1 MDPFVLLVRV
11 LDHLYTMFD
20 KLAQGV
26 LNKLEG
32 VLNKLGGRHIAMLG
46 HEVKT
51 IIRY

>member
-1 MDPFVLLVRV
+1 MDPFVLSVRV

-26 LNKLEG
+26 LNKL
-32 VLNKLGGRHIAMLG
+32 GGRHIAMIG
-46 HEVKT
+46 YEVKT